1 MQQSASELRTLL
13 NRLPAQDETQPI
25 QQNGE
30 TAWASNKISVEILN
44 RQFTIGTPNS
54 ERPTL
59 LKAVELLNQK
69 IHAIQNASRNME
81 TEKVVIMAALNL
93 THDLLKLID
102 ESNKK
107 ALSNDEYKHRITEL
121 IALCDDALKA

>member
-1 MQQSASELRTLL
+1 MSIEQ
-13 NRLPAQDETQPI
+13 
-25 QQNGE
+25 
-30 TAWASNKISVEILN
+30 ISVEILN

-54 ERPTL
+54 ERHTL

-69 IHAIQNASRNME
+69 IQAIQQAGRNME

-93 THDLLKLID
+93 THDLLKVAD

-107 ALSNDEYKHRITEL
+107 ALSNEEYKHKISAL
-121 IALCDDALKA
+121 IELCDKSLNQTS